1 MTERIAIK
9 ELAAKQY
16 QAMIHFDHA
25 VSDHSLPPPLIEL
38 VKLRASQLNGCVF
51 CVDMH
56 TKDAKAAGETDSR
69 LHGLVVWREAPYYTD
84 AERAAFALTEAITLL
99 HDGHVPDDVWQQ
111 ASKHYTDVQLAELV
125 MVNAAINSWNRIC
138 VSTRMQPGA

>member
-99 HDGHVPDDVWQQ
+99 HDGQMPDDVWQQ